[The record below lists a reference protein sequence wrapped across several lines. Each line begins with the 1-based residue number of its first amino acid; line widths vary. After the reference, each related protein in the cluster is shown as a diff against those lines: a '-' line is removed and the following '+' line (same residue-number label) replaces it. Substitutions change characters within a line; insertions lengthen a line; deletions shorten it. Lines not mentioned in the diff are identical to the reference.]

1 MERKIENTILK
12 WKNSSKRIPLIIKG
26 VRQIGKIYT
35 ALISSK
41 NTIRIRFTL
50 IWKIFR
56 SL

>member
-1 MERKIENTILK
+1 MERKIGNTILK
-12 WKNSSKRIPLIIKG
+12 WKHSSKKILLIIKG

-50 IWKIFR
+50 IWKTPK